1 MRFLLLHLLASLCGA
16 GESSDFNSASAG
28 LKAMA
33 AWADSDEELTV
44 GEVAITLYTMRHISR
59 SLLSKGEEATPLFWA
74 WLRDFEDQ
82 AESIINAK
90 DELFTLNV
98 LTHQFRDDIKIFLD
112 DFGESTLGPFLDDAS
127 SDQPWTDDSQ
137 ALPCYVDSPQV
148 DIADCSAGVIFAR
161 ADDFVTLRDQLRGRA
176 DIGVVVKAKKEL
188 EKVQSS
194 GVSPKWV
201 LASSKRLVEDAKRI
215 FEGALVSQGKVAIG
229 VAAASHGAGFVL
241 ASRGDIGLYGYN
253 RLRECGQEKGY
264 TILRDPQNKPL
275 TTAKL
280 NSVNCDI
287 PTVDP
292 EAMKGPSD
300 IYPDY
305 YTRAQ
310 LKLASG
316 RLSGIAPEHTSP
328 EALERL
334 HEDLLKN
341 DYAVYTP
348 DAYTAETFQEILSEA
363 ERLWRVGENRTSGM
377 EANCNLDGTH
387 RMGGYVGYKSE
398 LYRLIFRSNFRLWA
412 SLVTKAG
419 ALWGADFPMEL
430 REYGRRSGGMPC
442 HSDLQMYKTMELD
455 WEVVVTVSNSPESK
469 CEFTW
474 TAKNGEKRSVRT
486 TANSV
491 TLVRPNSAV
500 HCVTSTAGGRR
511 EMLKM
516 ILTGDYSKD
525 KGFWYYTGNQ
535 CGKKNNNRRLMR
547 ERSEE
552 MTKAYSSGGE
562 AEEL

>member
-1 MRFLLLHLLASLCGA
+1 MRFLLLHLLVSLCGA

-59 SLLSKGEEATPLFWA
+59 SLLSKEEEATPLFWA

-82 AESIINAK
+82 AESIINAR

-112 DFGESTLGPFLDDAS
+112 DFGESPLGPFLDAS

-137 ALPCYVDSPQV
+137 ALPCYADSPQV

-176 DIGVVVKAKKEL
+176 GIGVVVKAKKEL
-188 EKVQSS
+188 AKVQSS
-194 GVSPKWV
+194 GVSPRWV
-201 LASSKRLVEDAKRI
+201 LASSKRLAQDAKSA
-215 FEGALVSQGKVAIG
+215 FQGALVSQGKVAIG
-229 VAAASHGAGFVL
+229 VAAASHDAGFVL
-241 ASRGDIGLYGYN
+241 ASSGDISLYGYS
-253 RLRECGQEKGY
+253 RLHECGQEKGY
-264 TILRDPQNKPL
+264 TILRDPRNKPL
-275 TTAKL
+275 TTARL

-292 EAMKGPSD
+292 EAGKGPSD
-300 IYPDY
+300 IHPDY

-348 DAYTAETFQEILSEA
+348 DAYTAETFHEILLEA
-363 ERLWRVGENRTSGM
+363 ERLWRVGENKTSGM

-387 RMGGYVGYKSE
+387 RMGG
-398 LYRLIFRSNFRLWA
+398 LWA
-412 SLVTKAG
+412 SLVRKRQPSGRIILPHPARMWIAADDAISLRVHGVIDGFGGSWIPTVG
-419 ALWGADFPMEL
+419 A
-430 REYGRRSGGMPC
+430 
-442 HSDLQMYKTMELD
+442 
-455 WEVVVTVSNSPESK
+455 
-469 CEFTW
+469 
-474 TAKNGEKRSVRT
+474 
-486 TANSV
+486 
-491 TLVRPNSAV
+491 
-500 HCVTSTAGGRR
+500 
-511 EMLKM
+511 
-516 ILTGDYSKD
+516 
-525 KGFWYYTGNQ
+525 
-535 CGKKNNNRRLMR
+535 
-547 ERSEE
+547 
-552 MTKAYSSGGE
+552 
-562 AEEL
+562 

>member
-1 MRFLLLHLLASLCGA
+1 MKSPSPDN
-16 GESSDFNSASAG
+16 GES
-28 LKAMA
+28 
-33 AWADSDEELTV
+33 ERT
-44 GEVAITLYTMRHISR
+44 R
-59 SLLSKGEEATPLFWA
+59 
-74 WLRDFEDQ
+74 
-82 AESIINAK
+82 
-90 DELFTLNV
+90 FTLNV

-127 SDQPWTDDSQ
+127 SDQPLTDDPQ

-334 HEDLLKN
+334 HEDLRKN

-348 DAYTAETFQEILSEA
+348 DA
-363 ERLWRVGENRTSGM
+363 
-377 EANCNLDGTH
+377 
-387 RMGGYVGYKSE
+387 
-398 LYRLIFRSNFRLWA
+398 
-412 SLVTKAG
+412 
-419 ALWGADFPMEL
+419 
-430 REYGRRSGGMPC
+430 
-442 HSDLQMYKTMELD
+442 
-455 WEVVVTVSNSPESK
+455 
-469 CEFTW
+469 
-474 TAKNGEKRSVRT
+474 
-486 TANSV
+486 
-491 TLVRPNSAV
+491 
-500 HCVTSTAGGRR
+500 
-511 EMLKM
+511 
-516 ILTGDYSKD
+516 
-525 KGFWYYTGNQ
+525 
-535 CGKKNNNRRLMR
+535 
-547 ERSEE
+547 
-552 MTKAYSSGGE
+552 
-562 AEEL
+562 